1 MESIKKTFDEPIESL
16 ILYLRGQKIMLD
28 ADLARLYGVETRI
41 VNQAIKRN
49 IERFPEDF
57 MFQLSKSEK
66 SELVTNCDRF
76 KNLKYS
82 SSLPNAFTEHGSVM
96 LASILNS
103 PLAVRVSVN
112 IVRAFIR
119 FREMLLTNQELTMR
133 LDSLE
138 QKYDEQF
145 KIVFDAI
152 RELMKTPEE
161 IKKPIGF
168 QLPITDKEIKSVEGL
183 V

>member
-1 MESIKKTFDEPIESL
+1 MESIKKTFDEPVESL
-16 ILYLRGQKIMLD
+16 ILYLRGQKVMLD
-28 ADLARLYGVETRI
+28 ADLARLYGVQTRI
-41 VNQAIKRN
+41 LNQAIKRN

-82 SSLPNAFTEHGSVM
+82 TSLPNAFTEHGSVM
-96 LASILNS
+96 LASVLNS

-138 QKYDEQF
+138 QKYDQQF

-152 RELMKTPEE
+152 RELMKPPEE

-168 QLPITDKEIKSVEGL
+168 RLQNTDKEIETLRGMA
-183 V
+183 